1 MFLNPEKLIEY
12 SDIHHAMKVADFG
25 ASVGHYAL
33 HIARRV
39 GGQGK
44 VFAIDIQKD
53 LLTKLQSE
61 AEAAKIS
68 NIEIIW
74 GDVEIVGGTKLKNDS
89 VDRVLIANIL
99 FQTYDKAGLI
109 TEAKRILKKGGKVIV
124 IDWTDSFSGLGP
136 HKKDV
141 VNKKMAKDLFESQG
155 FIYDSEMKAGDHH
168 YGIILEK

>member
-12 SDIHHAMKVADFG
+12 SDIHHGMKVADFG

-61 AEAAKIS
+61 AEAVKIS

-74 GDVEIVGGTKLKNDS
+74 GDVEIIGGTKLKNDS

-136 HKKDV
+136 HKKDI
-141 VNKKMAKDLFESQG
+141 VNKQMAKDLFESQG